1 MIQMPHCSCC
11 QTQIVPEDIG
21 TVRFNCPECNQFPI
35 TRCGK
40 CRNLGNQFKCH
51 NCGFSGP

>member
-1 MIQMPHCSCC
+1 MIQMSHCSCC
-11 QTQIVPEDIG
+11 QTQIVPEDVG
-21 TVRFNCPECNQFPI
+21 TVRFDCPECNQFLI
-35 TRCGK
+35 IRCGR